1 MLSMKSKKSANTSK
15 STDLNEIRIV
25 VADRHPVIRN
35 GICYEA
41 SKQAH
46 WQVVGTADNG
56 PEVIALVETTQP
68 TVLIVDVNLHDMN
81 GLQLVQQLYEQGKVG
96 QTRILVF
103 SEQRDKHHIWGMLS
117 AGAHGYLLKNEPI
130 GVLMD
135 GIAAIAR
142 GEVVLSQSVQ
152 ATLLSVIPSINLS
165 LSEREKDILFLLGRG
180 LSNVEISRQLQISE
194 STVNHH
200 ISKTYHKLPTVRS
213 RAEAVAWVNINRP
226 K

>member
-1 MLSMKSKKSANTSK
+1 MKTKKSTSVNQAANHQ
-15 STDLNEIRIV
+15 DIRIV
-25 VADRHPVIRN
+25 VADQHPVIRN

-41 SKQAH
+41 GKLTNLT
-46 WQVVGTADNG
+46 VVGSTDNAA
-56 PEVIALVETTQP
+56 EVIEMVGNLQP
-68 TVLIVDVNLHDMN
+68 TILITDVNLHGLN
-81 GLQLVQQLYEQGKVG
+81 GVQLVQQLYSQKKIG
-96 QTRILVF
+96 QTRVLVF

-130 GVLMD
+130 STL
-135 GIAAIAR
+135 IQAIVGMAR
-142 GEVVLSQSVQ
+142 GEVVMSQSVQ

-165 LSEREKDILFLLGRG
+165 LSQREKDILFLLGRG
-180 LSNVEISRQLQISE
+180 LNNTEISRQLQISE

-213 RAEAVAWVNINRP
+213 RAEAVAWVHINRP